1 MSIPCGNRACFWL
14 DSRISEIPVNECIR
28 CPALCASR
36 NQIVMPTAAT
46 VGGLLAIGEAPG
58 EKEDEMG
65 VGFAGQAGKT
75 LDRLLAEHGI
85 GREGY
90 GRANICRCRPP
101 VNRKPTR
108 AEVDACMP
116 YLAEFIEQT
125 RPRVL
130 LLVGGTA
137 AAHIVGTGSLARRI
151 EMSRSPGGTWVDPA
165 MCHPA
170 LRSLAAQRGLL
181 AVPMPHT
188 SGLAWNRKTPAG
200 EPWSEVGK
208 RQVALAV
215 ELAQREG

>member
-1 MSIPCGNRACFWL
+1 MIKDCT
-14 DSRISEIPVNECIR
+14 R

-36 NQIVMPTAAT
+36 TQIVMPTPGP

-58 EKEDEMG
+58 QKEDEMG
-65 VGFAGQAGKT
+65 FGFAGQAGKT

-85 GREGY
+85 AREGY
-90 GRANICRCRPP
+90 GRANLVRCRPP
-101 VNRKPTR
+101 ENRKPMKQ
-108 AEVDACMP
+108 EVDACLP
-116 YLAEFIEQT
+116 YLADFIEET
-125 RPRVL
+125 KPRVL

-137 AAHIVGTGSLARRI
+137 AAHFVGTGSLARRI
-151 EMSRSPGGTWVDPA
+151 EMSRSPGGTWVDPL

-188 SGLAWNRKTPAG
+188 SGLAWNRKSPSG
-200 EPWSEVGK
+200 ESWSEIGK

-215 ELAQREG
+215 ELVRDSC